1 MYICKHRAWSTDR
14 SSAGCTSTNSRCIVG
29 FSQPLFDKVADEPLR
44 AAVVVCS
51 GAVRDNSKCVFRCSG
66 VCTCISVFFR
76 LRGLLLLIIDY
87 LALLRALLS
96 VLFSRV
102 SVCASESTHQRTNAM
117 AGDSVLRNIS
127 LEHLRRGHAP
137 TGGEEIVLDK
147 RTRTVGRTSHPYFS
161 LLMFFELNRS
171 RDLFYYSRAALCS
184 TAILAQACFF
194 SSTDSFSSS
203 SASGTLDVDYLST
216 MYWQY
221 FRV

>member
-1 MYICKHRAWSTDR
+1 MALSDVITTLSTYCLAVINNSVSGDERIFSLSNFDGFCLLLYLLCRNGFESNATLYICKHRAWSTDR

-29 FSQPLFDKVADEPLR
+29 FLQPLFDKVADEPLR

-147 RTRTVGRTSHPYFS
+147 RTRTVGRTSHLFS
-161 LLMFFELNRS
+161 P
-171 RDLFYYSRAALCS
+171 C
-184 TAILAQACFF
+184 
-194 SSTDSFSSS
+194 
-203 SASGTLDVDYLST
+203 
-216 MYWQY
+216 
-221 FRV
+221 

>member
-1 MYICKHRAWSTDR
+1 MYMY
-14 SSAGCTSTNSRCIVG
+14 
-29 FSQPLFDKVADEPLR
+29 
-44 AAVVVCS
+44 
-51 GAVRDNSKCVFRCSG
+51 FR
-66 VCTCISVFFR
+66 FFR

-147 RTRTVGRTSHPYFS
+147 RTRTVSRTSHLFFPADVLRTQS
-161 LLMFFELNRS
+161 LARPLLLLSS
-171 RDLFYYSRAALCS
+171 RTLLDGH
-184 TAILAQACFF
+184 
-194 SSTDSFSSS
+194 FSSS
-203 SASGTLDVDYLST
+203 LLFFFYRQLLQQLGLWNTRRRLSLHYVLAIFSCLIT
-216 MYWQY
+216 SI
-221 FRV
+221 FRTANPADLCHFFHPPTPPYATNVVIPVRLLADEQNQQPTTSWSSFSRKRKRKKS